1 MWGAGGDEPRV
12 FAHIP
17 RIHYAMEGDD
27 DDSDSDGVDF
37 SALER
42 KYIDADLRRQLLAAA
57 DEEEEEEEE
66 EGYES

>member
-1 MWGAGGDEPRV
+1 
-12 FAHIP
+12 
-17 RIHYAMEGDD
+17 MEGDD